1 MNELK
6 LKHREFVIL
15 GLLTENPQ
23 GDHAYNIN
31 KKIDERGMRAW
42 TNIGADISLSTIY
55 RILDRSENKGLV
67 ENYTVEFDNRERKVY
82 TITDYGI
89 KILKEKVY
97 NTIKGFSGRK
107 DEDFYVAF
115 SMLPLL
121 DKEQIIEAF
130 SYSIDAM
137 KKHKVELENMLKA
150 NPNYPINVSGLF
162 IHPIKILETDI
173 WFMEWVIENI
183 KKGDEFGKEIPS
195 K

>member
-1 MNELK
+1 METISHK
-6 LKHREFVIL
+6 QFVVL
-15 GLLTENPQ
+15 GLIAETPS
-23 GDHAYNIN
+23 HAYNIN
-31 KKIDERGMRAW
+31 QRIEERGMRDW
-42 TNIGADISLSTIY
+42 TAIGKSSIY
-55 RILDRSENKGLV
+55 RIIIELEDTKLV
-67 ENYTVEFDNRERKVY
+67 EYYEEEVDHRKRKVY
-82 TITDYGI
+82 MITDYGA

-97 NTIKGFSGRK
+97 NVIKGFMGRN

-130 SYSIDAM
+130 SYSIETM
-137 KKHKVELENMLKA
+137 KKHMVELENMLNT

-173 WFMEWVIENI
+173 SFMEWVIKNI
-183 KKGDEFGKEIPS
+183 KEGDEFDKNIPN